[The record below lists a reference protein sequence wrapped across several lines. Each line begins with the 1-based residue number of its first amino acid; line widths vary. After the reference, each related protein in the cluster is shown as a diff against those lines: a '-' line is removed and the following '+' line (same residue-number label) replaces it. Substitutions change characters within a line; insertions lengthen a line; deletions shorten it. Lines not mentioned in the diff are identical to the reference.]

1 MEISTLNSW
10 LDLMRRNVRL
20 KSSFN
25 EFLRLLRSNTRR
37 RRRRRERLE
46 MKVGRG
52 NMILSKKRSIYS
64 FLTGG
69 YADFLYWA
77 KSAMQD
83 MDNTGKLLELG
94 GSLKSITYSILRA
107 F

>member
-1 MEISTLNSW
+1 
-10 LDLMRRNVRL
+10 
-20 KSSFN
+20 
-25 EFLRLLRSNTRR
+25 
-37 RRRRRERLE
+37 

-107 F
+107 L

>member
-37 RRRRRERLE
+37 RRERLE
-46 MKVGRG
+46 MKAGRG

-64 FLTGG
+64 FLTVG
-69 YADFLYWA
+69 YADFLNWA
-77 KSAMQD
+77 KSAVQD
-83 MDNTGKLLELG
+83 MDKTGKLLELG

>member
-25 EFLRLLRSNTRR
+25 EFLRLLRSNTR

-94 GSLKSITYSILRA
+94 GSLKSITYSILA

>member
-1 MEISTLNSW
+1 
-10 LDLMRRNVRL
+10 MRRNVRL

>member
-1 MEISTLNSW
+1 M
-10 LDLMRRNVRL
+10 RL

-25 EFLRLLRSNTRR
+25 EFLRLKFLRFLRSNT
-37 RRRRRERLE
+37 RRRRERLE

-64 FLTGG
+64 FLTVG
-69 YADFLYWA
+69 YADFLNWA
-77 KSAMQD
+77 KSAVQD
-83 MDNTGKLLELG
+83 MDKTGKLLELG

>member
-1 MEISTLNSW
+1 
-10 LDLMRRNVRL
+10 MRRNVRL

-25 EFLRLLRSNTRR
+25 EFLRLKFLRFLRSNT
-37 RRRRRERLE
+37 RRRRERLE

-64 FLTGG
+64 FLTVG
-69 YADFLYWA
+69 YADFLNWA
-77 KSAMQD
+77 KSAVQD
-83 MDNTGKLLELG
+83 MDKTGKLLELG

>member
-1 MEISTLNSW
+1 
-10 LDLMRRNVRL
+10 MRRNVRL

-25 EFLRLLRSNTRR
+25 EFLRLLRSNTR

-64 FLTGG
+64 FLTVG
-69 YADFLYWA
+69 YADFLNWA
-77 KSAMQD
+77 KSAVQD
-83 MDNTGKLLELG
+83 MDKTGKLLELG

>member
-1 MEISTLNSW
+1 
-10 LDLMRRNVRL
+10 MRRNVRL

-25 EFLRLLRSNTRR
+25 EFLRLLRSNT
-37 RRRRRERLE
+37 RRRRERLE

-64 FLTGG
+64 FLTVS
-69 YADFLYWA
+69 YADFLNWA
-77 KSAMQD
+77 KSAVQD
-83 MDNTGKLLELG
+83 MDKTGKLLELG

>member
-1 MEISTLNSW
+1 
-10 LDLMRRNVRL
+10 MRRNVRL

-46 MKVGRG
+46 MKVGGG

>member
-37 RRRRRERLE
+37 RRERLE

-64 FLTGG
+64 FLTVG
-69 YADFLYWA
+69 YADFLNWA
-77 KSAMQD
+77 KSAVQD
-83 MDNTGKLLELG
+83 MDKTGKLLELG

>member
-20 KSSFN
+20 NQVSTNSSD
-25 EFLRLLRSNTRR
+25 S
-37 RRRRRERLE
+37 LE
-46 MKVGRG
+46 MKVGRA

-64 FLTGG
+64 FLTVG
-69 YADFLYWA
+69 YADFLNWA
-77 KSAMQD
+77 KSAVQD
-83 MDNTGKLLELG
+83 MDKTGKLLELG

>member
-1 MEISTLNSW
+1 
-10 LDLMRRNVRL
+10 MRRNVRL

-94 GSLKSITYSILRA
+94 GSLKSITYSILA

>member
-1 MEISTLNSW
+1 
-10 LDLMRRNVRL
+10 MRRNVRL

-37 RRRRRERLE
+37 RRRRRRERLE
-46 MKVGRG
+46 MKVGGG

>member
-1 MEISTLNSW
+1 
-10 LDLMRRNVRL
+10 MRRNVRL

-37 RRRRRERLE
+37 RRERLE
-46 MKVGRG
+46 MKVGRA

-64 FLTGG
+64 FLTVG
-69 YADFLYWA
+69 YADFLNWA
-77 KSAMQD
+77 KSAVQD
-83 MDNTGKLLELG
+83 MDKTGKLLELG

>member
-94 GSLKSITYSILRA
+94 GSLKSITYSILA